1 MKKVLIAE
9 VKWIPKELGGR
20 SVLPPIG
27 GKYCP
32 IIRFHE
38 GETSKFY
45 WSAEILCTDMDSNL
59 ISTIELSYLMDEA
72 PFENLK
78 IGNRFELYE
87 GAVLVAEGKITM
99 DK

>member
-1 MKKVLIAE
+1 MKKVVIAE

-20 SVLPPIG
+20 SVLPPID

-45 WSAEILCTDMDSNL
+45 WSAEILCTEIDSNL
-59 ISTIELSYLMDEA
+59 ISTIEPS
-72 PFENLK
+72 
-78 IGNRFELYE
+78 
-87 GAVLVAEGKITM
+87 
-99 DK
+99 

>member
-1 MKKVLIAE
+1 MKKTIIAK

-32 IIRFHE
+32 IIRFNDA
-38 GETSKFY
+38 GSSRCD
-45 WSAEILCTDMDSNL
+45 WSAEILCTGMDSNF
-59 ISTIELSYLMDEA
+59 ISIIELSYLSDEA
-72 PFENLK
+72 PLENLK
-78 IGNRFELYE
+78 TGNDFRLYE
-87 GAVLVAEGKITM
+87 GAILVAEGKIII